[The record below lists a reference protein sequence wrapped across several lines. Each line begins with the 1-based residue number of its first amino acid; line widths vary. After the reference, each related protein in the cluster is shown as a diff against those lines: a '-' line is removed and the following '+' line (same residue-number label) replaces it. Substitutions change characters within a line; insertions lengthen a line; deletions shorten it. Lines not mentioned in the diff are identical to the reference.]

1 MNQSNRQYK
10 KMNIIA
16 LLAGWA
22 MSGLTL
28 AAAPMAGTPAPG
40 FFRMML
46 GDFEVTAL
54 SDGTESLPV
63 DQLMRHATPEK
74 VNQLLAKSYLA
85 SPLETSFNA
94 FLINTGSKLVLIDTG
109 SGTMFGKTLN
119 KLQQNLK
126 ASGYQPEQV
135 DEIYLTH
142 MHSDH
147 EGGLSENGVALFP
160 NAVVRANKQESDFW
174 LNPENIAKA
183 GAGQKDDFKN
193 ANTALAPYVAAS
205 RYKAFVANVE
215 LVPGISSQPAPGHTV
230 GHSVYVVQ
238 SKGQKLML
246 VGDLVHFGPVQFED
260 PAITTAFDS
269 NRQLADQVR
278 ASILDDASKAGYL
291 IGAAHLQFPGL
302 GRLRKNGA
310 TYQWIPVNYTQMH

>member
-1 MNQSNRQYK
+1 MNHNKLYTTAK
-10 KMNIIA
+10 IA
-16 LLAGWA
+16 IFLAGSA
-22 MSGLTL
+22 MAGLAL

-54 SDGTESLPV
+54 SDGTEPLPV
-63 DQLMRHATPEK
+63 DQLMRHATPAK

-119 KLQQNLK
+119 KLQHNLK

-147 EGGLSENGVALFP
+147 EGGLSENGAALFP
-160 NAVVRANKQESDFW
+160 NAVVRAEKHESDFW
-174 LNPENIAKA
+174 LNPEHLAKA
-183 GAGQKDDFKN
+183 RPGQKADFNN
-193 ANTALAPYVAAS
+193 ANSALAPYLAAGK
-205 RYKAFVANVE
+205 YQAFDGDVE
-215 LVPGISSQPAPGHTV
+215 LIPGISSQLAAGHTA

-238 SKGQKLML
+238 SKGQKLVL
-246 VGDLVHFGPVQFED
+246 VGDLVHFGPVQFAD
-260 PAITTAFDS
+260 PSITTAFDS
-269 NRQLADQVR
+269 NSKSADQAR
-278 ASILDDASKAGYL
+278 TRLLDDASKAGYL

-302 GRLRKNGA
+302 GRLRKNGG